1 MAKSPEL
8 NFKTYLKSFTQ
19 LKIKQLEALIREL
32 NILLLKKKKQND
44 DFDERALISQ
54 LNRTVL
60 SKEKRALYRLY
71 SQKVE
76 EETLIATEKIA
87 FDKLADE
94 AEQFRNK
101 RVKILIDLAQL
112 RSVSLSTLMQDLGL
126 NPPQRA

>member
-76 EETLIATEKIA
+76 EETLTATEKIA

>member
-1 MAKSPEL
+1 MSKSSEL

-19 LKIKQLEALIREL
+19 FKIKQLETLIREL
-32 NILLLKKKKQND
+32 NILLLKKKKQNG

-60 SKEKRALYRLY
+60 SKEKRTLYRLY

-76 EETLIATEKIA
+76 EETLTPVEKIA

-94 AEQFRNK
+94 AEQLRNK

-112 RSVSLSTLMQDLGL
+112 RAVSLPTLMQDLGL